1 MSKNEIIT
9 KIETIRELEDLIEEA
24 KAEADALR
32 DLIKQQML
40 AEGTEELEAG
50 QYMVRYQSIT
60 RNNFDS
66 SAFKKALPEVYKSFI
81 RQSTTKRFTISA

>member
-1 MSKNEIIT
+1 MSKNDIIT

-40 AEGTEELEAG
+40 AEGTEELEA
-50 QYMVRYQSIT
+50 QLQSPSLKNT
-60 RNNFDS
+60 PNLWHNLWH
-66 SAFKKALPEVYKSFI
+66 K
-81 RQSTTKRFTISA
+81 